1 MGRLKS
7 LANLDIYVNFDSAP
21 GFIYTRPW
29 AEDDHLPLKYTF
41 HCFFSSNQLEDYSKQ
56 SLNQDS
62 DPLVILSMSRKG
74 SAQTVFPL
82 SRDAV
87 SSHLSD
93 QQLTS
98 RRKLTMLNR
107 PESLLKLFDQL
118 ASNGIPTAS
127 ARARSPSQLRSR
139 RGIAKA

>member
-1 MGRLKS
+1 LHQPDEETEELQMFIDSTGSFSLASTHMGRLKS
-7 LANLDIYVNFDSAP
+7 LANLDMYVNFDSAP

-62 DPLVILSMSRKG
+62 DPLVILSMSREG

-98 RRKLTMLNR
+98 RRELTMLN
-107 PESLLKLFDQL
+107 
-118 ASNGIPTAS
+118 
-127 ARARSPSQLRSR
+127 
-139 RGIAKA
+139 